1 MHPTARNTLQGHFAG
16 EMNHFIHPGDNLC
29 RFNNSLGEIF
39 AGIRAMAF
47 NPTENRSLSPGTSP
61 RGKGEAQD
69 RKGPDACQ
77 LTAVTSAGI
86 L

>member
-1 MHPTARNTLQGHFAG
+1 
-16 EMNHFIHPGDNLC
+16 MNRFIYPSDNLC

-39 AGIRAMAF
+39 ADIRAMAF
-47 NPTENRSLSPGTSP
+47 NPPENRGLSPGTP
-61 RGKGEAQD
+61 PQGKNEAQN
-69 RKGPDACQ
+69 RKGLDACQ

>member
-1 MHPTARNTLQGHFAG
+1 MHPTARNTLKGHFAG

-47 NPTENRSLSPGTSP
+47 NPPENRGLSPGTSP
-61 RGKGEAQD
+61 QGKNEAQN
-69 RKGPDACQ
+69 RKGLDACQ
-77 LTAVTSAGI
+77 LKAVTSVGI